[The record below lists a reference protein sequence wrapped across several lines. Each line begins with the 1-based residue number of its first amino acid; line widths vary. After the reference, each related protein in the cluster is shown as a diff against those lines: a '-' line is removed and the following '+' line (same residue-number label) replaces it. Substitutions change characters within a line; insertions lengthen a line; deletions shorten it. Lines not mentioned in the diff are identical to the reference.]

1 MRSHLPLIPVA
12 LAAAVALPASP
23 ASAAVRAVQSSSL
36 LTAADFNGD
45 GRVDLAASDTTNK
58 IRIRLGDGAGGFR
71 VAPTVPVRG
80 GAGQVVAADVN
91 RDRRLD
97 LAVTTGAKRVA
108 VFLGDGR
115 GRFRAAPGGQVK
127 LRHDPWSVSVGRF
140 DRDRNVDLA
149 FTGVGASLMVLRGD
163 GTGRFRAAAGNRD
176 NACPY
181 CYDAAAADMNG
192 DGYTDLITPFG
203 HGGGGIVTNL
213 GGARDG
219 WMPRS
224 KGPKGETGR
233 YPFGV
238 TLADF
243 DRDGRLD
250 AGVLVPSLS
259 RARILRG
266 DGRGGF
272 PRATLTPKLGKQLRN
287 LIAGDINGDGRA
299 DLVTKSGDTVDLD
312 VLLGDGRGGF
322 TRVRAPQ
329 KGGSVSPEMLLAP
342 ADVNGDRRTDIVEL
356 DSEGHLG
363 VRVGMPDGTLGPV
376 RGIAR

>member
-1 MRSHLPLIPVA
+1 MRPHLALIP
-12 LAAAVALPASP
+12 LAVAAVALPASS
-23 ASAAVRAVQSSSL
+23 ASAAVTAVQSSSL
-36 LTAADFNGD
+36 LTTADFNGD
-45 GRVDLAASDTTNK
+45 GRVDLAASGTTNEV
-58 IRIRLGDGAGGFR
+58 RIRLGDGTGGFR
-71 VAPTVPVRG
+71 AARTVLVRG
-80 GAGQVVAADVN
+80 GAGQVIAADVN

-108 VFLGDGR
+108 VFLGDGK
-115 GRFRAAPGGQVK
+115 GGFRAAPGGQVK
-127 LRHDPWSVSVGRF
+127 LRHDPWSVSAGRF

-163 GTGRFRAAAGNRD
+163 GTGRFRAAAGNRS
-176 NACPY
+176 NSCPY
-181 CYDAAAADMNG
+181 CYDAAAADMNS

-203 HGGGGIVTNL
+203 HGGGGIVTNV

-219 WMPRS
+219 RMPRS
-224 KGPKGETGR
+224 SGPKGATGR

-259 RARILRG
+259 RARILLG

-272 PRATLTPKLGKQLRN
+272 PRTTLTPKLGKQLRN
-287 LIAGDINGDGRA
+287 LIAGDVNGDGRA
-299 DLVTKSGDTVDLD
+299 DLVTKSGNTVDLD

-322 TRVRAPQ
+322 TRLRAAQ
-329 KGGSVSPEMLLAP
+329 EGGAVSADMLLAP

-356 DSEGHLG
+356 DLEGHLG
-363 VRVGMPDGTLGPV
+363 VRLGMADGALGPV